1 MSVYSKLLELQKSAR
16 ALKKDGKAYNYNY
29 LTGDKLLSVIR
40 PKMDELGLILMP
52 EVQEVKVEPVNYI
65 AFKDRQQYTK
75 TEMLYQLSMTMTW
88 VDTET
93 GETLTQKWAGSGMN
107 DFDKGF
113 GSAITYGERYYL
125 MKLFHLQTD
134 ADDVDAVSTERDKE
148 IEAQMA
154 KAAAELQAAG
164 APKMTQRKK
173 FSPEEY
179 GRAVIS
185 EAKCIRNK
193 AGKTARDIFL
203 ETNPSQDE
211 IKQFDIDVKLQQQAL
226 TGIKDGK

>member
-65 AFKDRQQYTK
+65 AFKERQQYTK
-75 TEMLYQLSMTMTW
+75 TEMLYQLAMTMTW

-113 GSAITYGERYYL
+113 GSPLTYGERYYL
-125 MKLFHLQTD
+125 MKLCHIQTD
-134 ADDVDAVSTERDKE
+134 SDDVDAVNVERSRMMEQAD
-148 IEAQMA
+148 
-154 KAAAELQAAG
+154 QAASQKPG
-164 APKMTQRKK
+164 RTRKK
-173 FSPEEY
+173 FTPEEY
-179 GRAVIS
+179 ARCVMAAAQGLSNARGETMREVFLRTGPTAEELKKFDNDVIN
-185 EAKCIRNK
+185 AKN
-193 AGKTARDIFL
+193 
-203 ETNPSQDE
+203 
-211 IKQFDIDVKLQQQAL
+211 
-226 TGIKDGK
+226 